1 MNSAFFLC
9 RSTAYWVTGQWY
21 HTRGATQLP
30 TLAPSRAAIHLE
42 EEAGI
47 PLLRRRRRESGRGA
61 AQGACV
67 AVRQWSAAQGAGA
80 DPEQRARA
88 GLHPRWFLFLSSGFR
103 FCFTL
108 QPVFPIRA
116 LLRDTLAPL
125 CLIWATSSGRLPGS
139 RQIISRYCKHLLTFS
154 QLWGRPIKFNDL
166 WNKSRNS

>member
-1 MNSAFFLC
+1 MSDGPGFKKKKKRRVKRSEIGLIAVNSAFFLC

-30 TLAPSRAAIHLE
+30 TLAPSRADIHLE

-67 AVRQWSAAQGAGA
+67 AVRQWGAAQGAGA

-88 GLHPRWFLFLSSGFR
+88 GLHPR
-103 FCFTL
+103 
-108 QPVFPIRA
+108 
-116 LLRDTLAPL
+116 
-125 CLIWATSSGRLPGS
+125 
-139 RQIISRYCKHLLTFS
+139 
-154 QLWGRPIKFNDL
+154 
-166 WNKSRNS
+166 